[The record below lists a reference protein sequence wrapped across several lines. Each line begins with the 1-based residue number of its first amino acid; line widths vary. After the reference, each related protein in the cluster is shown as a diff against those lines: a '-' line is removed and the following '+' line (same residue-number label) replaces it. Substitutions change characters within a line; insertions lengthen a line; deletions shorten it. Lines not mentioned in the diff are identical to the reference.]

1 MLHTT
6 EGHAMIVRVIV
17 RLDDRALV
25 QCFVHATRYEP
36 VLVDA
41 EQGSMAFDV
50 PYRRV
55 EAVLDRLAKS
65 GVSEFLAYFGLT
77 KEHE

>member
-1 MLHTT
+1 V
-6 EGHAMIVRVIV
+6 IVRVIV
-17 RLDDRALV
+17 RLEDRALV
-25 QCFVHATRYEP
+25 RRFVHATRHEP
-36 VLVDA
+36 VVVNA

-65 GVSEFLAYFGLT
+65 GVGRFSAYFGPHKRT
-77 KEHE
+77 

>member
-1 MLHTT
+1 V
-6 EGHAMIVRVIV
+6 IVRVIV
-17 RLDDRALV
+17 RPENRALV
-25 QCFVHATRYEP
+25 QRFVHATRHEP
-36 VLVDA
+36 VVVDA
-41 EQGSMAFDV
+41 EQGSMGFDV

-65 GVSEFLAYFGLT
+65 GVGRFSAHFGRT

>member
-1 MLHTT
+1 
-6 EGHAMIVRVIV
+6 MIVRVIV
-17 RLDDRALV
+17 SLEDRALV
-25 QCFVHATRYEP
+25 QRFVHATRHEP

-41 EQGSMAFDV
+41 EQGIMAFDV

-55 EAVLDRLAKS
+55 EAVLARFAES
-65 GVSEFLAYFGLT
+65 GVGRFSAYFGRT